1 MALGLRKDV
10 EGVMART
17 AEPLRAGAAAPGYS
31 PPWYSRLLPGDH
43 DPAPTADGTG
53 GAAAAGASSIAAIE
67 NPAAMFAGIEAIGSE
82 DAEGRRR

>member
-1 MALGLRKDV
+1 
-10 EGVMART
+10 MART
-17 AEPLRAGAAAPGYS
+17 ARPLGAGAAAPGYS

-43 DPAPTADGTG
+43 DPAPTTDGTG
-53 GAAAAGASSIAAIE
+53 GAAPAAAPSTAAID